1 MNLDTQLK
9 GRHFNTPI
17 FSCQRTKGLLPNA
30 PSYRNKGV
38 LSSALQPLRAPTG
51 RPRYLTSA
59 LDPPTECRYL
69 QHASP
74 RNPYPYGDTSREQ
87 RTAGF
92 ERPAPG
98 LLVPRDLG
106 NRSSAG
112 KDESPGALGL
122 AAADLP
128 RFAGTACRSARY
140 LPAPRHAPVVRT
152 LRRHHS
158 GMLLSR
164 LAVRYGGSLP
174 AYPGLGG
181 RLIAAGRQNRGHDVS
196 LRRTRRL
203 RLGLPA

>member
-1 MNLDTQLK
+1 MPVSSTC
-9 GRHFNTPI
+9 F
-17 FSCQRTKGLLPNA
+17 TKA
-30 PSYRNKGV
+30 
-38 LSSALQPLRAPTG
+38 T
-51 RPRYLTSA
+51 T
-59 LDPPTECRYL
+59 
-69 QHASP
+69 
-74 RNPYPYGDTSREQ
+74 NPYVDPSREQ
-87 RTAGF
+87 HAAAS

-98 LLVPRDLG
+98 LLVTRDLA

-128 RFAGTACRSARY
+128 RFAGTACPSARY
-140 LPAPRHAPVVRT
+140 LPPPRHAPVVRT